1 MRGTDV
7 ISQESPASTGAFSL
21 RCEQEQ
27 KEEEEARS
35 ARDELEAAASSAPR
49 KRRRADER
57 KSSARRELAAPH
69 APGRRASGVAARAP
83 LNARCLAASRGQ
95 SSRSFVSQCRGND
108 DGAEEVEDQ
117 NQRSWVKG
125 LKEGDMVI
133 SHQRTRKWQRD
144 ARPSAGIRGGAAKK
158 PSCKFLRILLP
169 YHIYIALPRVR
180 LSERSSALIIPSA
193 ACGLS

>member
-1 MRGTDV
+1 M

-35 ARDELEAAASSAPR
+35 ARDEWEAAASRAPR

-57 KSSARRELAAPH
+57 QSSARRELAALH

-117 NQRSWVKG
+117 TQRSWVKG

-133 SHQRTRKWQRD
+133 SPPAHTKVATRRTT
-144 ARPSAGIRGGAAKK
+144 IRRRNPRRRRQKGLKK